1 MSGTSYNFK
10 DNLTI
15 HNNKFLKWIDS
26 NGITRSNIISLDNT
40 NNVILN
46 SGKGDIKINSDNTGG
61 SYTFINVNNP
71 NGTLIESNLG
81 VGFRTTENINA
92 NITVVANG
100 FIGTNSADG
109 YLGLSGSRSMA
120 STSGSR
126 VLLYGAESVS
136 GYGSMHLSAGGS
148 GSIKLHT
155 NEDLLRMTVTN
166 SGVVEFTPN
175 GSRIQCSISDSSTT
189 FAHSVRITC
198 TDESTGSNSGA
209 LQVMGGI
216 GVAGDCH
223 IDGTLFI
230 SSTAGG
236 NINFYSSQD
245 SISYTTGAISLA
257 GGLGISNTRSA
268 SSITSG
274 GGISVAGGVAVGKN
288 MYIGGSVVVVDT
300 TAAINSQTGS
310 LVLYGG
316 LGINNA
322 IWTRTDSNPQLR
334 LAPVTNGAETS
345 VAFFS
350 TNNFDLSDN
359 NTWRLGQNVQNVG
372 LGNVSLY
379 NVQSGHVLIATKTGR
394 VGINSTAPTC
404 SLDVVGN
411 VKISQSLEVEGGLN
425 TIASIYT
432 INGNVGI
439 STTDPQT
446 ALDVNGVLNV
456 RDSIAIT
463 STRDAESMTS
473 SSLVVN
479 GGASIRE
486 KLIVGSNITSDA
498 ISATTANFSTS
509 TVANICITNDVIVKS
524 TTQSSGLGTGGCLT
538 VLGGASISKDVYVGG
553 TVTSASD
560 IRLKKEVR
568 SLGGVLNL
576 IDNIETIRYKYKY
589 QEDDVDMIGFIAQDF
604 VDNFPELLRKPSD
617 GFYSLD
623 YSKITV
629 LLMKCVQELKREVEE
644 LKAIK

>member
-136 GYGSMHLSAGGS
+136 GQGSMHLSAGGS
-148 GSIKLHT
+148 GGIKLHT
-155 NEDLLRMTVTN
+155 NNDLLRMTVTN

-175 GSRIQCSISDSSTT
+175 GSTIQCSISDSSTT
-189 FAHSVRITC
+189 FAHGVRITC
-198 TDESTGSNSGA
+198 TDESTGSQSGA

-223 IDGTLFI
+223 IDGTLHI

-236 NINFYSSQD
+236 NINFDSSQD
-245 SISYTTGAISLA
+245 SISYTTGAIYLS

-274 GGISVAGGVAVGKN
+274 GGISVAGGVAIGKN
-288 MYIGGSVVVVDT
+288 MFVGGNVVIVDT
-300 TAAINSQTGS
+300 TSAINSQTGS

-322 IWTRTDSNPQLR
+322 IWSRTDSNPQLR
-334 LAPVTNGAETS
+334 LAPVTNGSETS

-350 TNNFDLSDN
+350 TNNFQLSDN
-359 NTWRLGQNVQNVG
+359 NTWRLGQNVENAG

-379 NVQSGHVLIATKTGR
+379 NAQSGHVLIATKTGQI
-394 VGINSTAPTC
+394 GINNTGPTC
-404 SLDVVGN
+404 SLDVVGD
-411 VKISQSLEVEGGLN
+411 VKVSQLLFANSV
-425 TIASIYT
+425 
-432 INGNVGI
+432 
-439 STTDPQT
+439 
-446 ALDVNGVLNV
+446 
-456 RDSIAIT
+456 
-463 STRDAESMTS
+463 
-473 SSLVVN
+473 
-479 GGASIRE
+479 
-486 KLIVGSNITSDA
+486 
-498 ISATTANFSTS
+498 SATTSSFGASTI
-509 TVANICITNDVIVKS
+509 ANICVTNNVVVSS

-560 IRLKKEVR
+560 IRLKKDVR
-568 SLGGVLNL
+568 SLGSVLNL
-576 IDNIETIRYKYKY
+576 IDNIETIRYKYNN

-604 VDNFPELLRKPSD
+604 EENFPELLRKPSD

-629 LLMKCVQELKREVEE
+629 LLMKCVQELKREVED
-644 LKAIK
+644 LKAITQS